1 MGSYNRLYPRIKTIM
16 GLLGFLK
23 LNHLSIIQNLFLF
36 VSWILP
42 LAGVDKALVPFAD
55 IKLGTTNAWAS
66 FFFFISWYLHWQF
79 CFNDYDCK
87 KVGGQGRFN
96 QVMTVFQAIIV
107 FNFWVS
113 FRSAS
118 YSSSGLTIGVFQT
131 ASLLM
136 YVINDLVGL
145 FFDFKVLRPIR
156 TKK

>member
-96 QVMTVFQAIIV
+96 QVMTIFQAIVV
-107 FNFWVS
+107 FNFWAAFKSTHTGGAIV
-113 FRSAS
+113 
-118 YSSSGLTIGVFQT
+118 IGILQT
-131 ASLLM
+131 LSLLM
-136 YVINDLVGL
+136 YTINDVVGV
-145 FFDFKVLRPIR
+145 FADFKVLGR
-156 TKK
+156 K